1 MTRPRQALTRNGPW
15 MRVNHWITGLC
26 FVLLMLSGLAM
37 FHPALFFLS
46 DLFDGGQ
53 SMRALHP
60 WFGIVLVISFAG
72 LVLQVWRDNRWRAD
86 DTTWLKGVR
95 RVLVNDEAGLPEV
108 GRFNAGQKLVFWGF
122 LLLVLVLLVS
132 GLAIWEVYF
141 FTTTSIATQRIAL
154 LIHSLAAIGI
164 ILAWIVHV
172 YAALWIKGTMRAML
186 QGWVMP
192 GWAWRH
198 HRKWLR
204 SLAETGSS
212 GPRPKA

>member
-1 MTRPRQALTRNGPW
+1 

-37 FHPALFFLS
+37 FHPALFFLAE
-46 DLFDGGQ
+46 LFGGGQ
-53 SMRALHP
+53 SLRALHP
-60 WFGIVLVISFAG
+60 WFGIG
-72 LVLQVWRDNRWRAD
+72 LVLSFAVLALGVWRDNRWTAD
-86 DTTWLKGVR
+86 DTAWLKGMR
-95 RVLVNDEAGLPEV
+95 RVLVNDESGLPEV

-122 LLLVLVLLVS
+122 LLLVLVLLAS

-141 FTTTSIATQRIAL
+141 FNATAIETQRVAL
-154 LIHSLAAIGI
+154 LVHSLAAVVIV
-164 ILAWIVHV
+164 LAWIVHV
-172 YAALWIKGTMRAML
+172 YAALWVKGTMRAML
-186 QGWVMP
+186 QGWVTP

-204 SLAETGSS
+204 SLTDTGSS